1 MYSRVTRERI
11 SARDPPR
18 CIFTHSKAIYLQ
30 AATLQLEDFSIAAL
44 EQLGLGPLISSVPVS
59 RLSRIHFMGLLG
71 RTGLGGDQTRFEHS
85 LGVAILAAHVLE
97 RVGAPVRVIRHAAA
111 AALLHDASQWA
122 LSHSCEG
129 AFAHL
134 TGFNNGQITQAMIF
148 DSSVLPA
155 KYHLGRLLEDL
166 DLDRESVWC
175 LLKKS
180 PESADQ
186 SRFWKAAADLFA
198 CPLNPDTIDGIARAC
213 AIFGVDCP
221 LREDVADCLEM
232 ISGRLSV
239 RGSSFGVLDAFW
251 KSKDEVYSGHIHN
264 SSAMLLEL
272 QYSLAVTKA
281 FPRIPLEAAL
291 DLTDDMVL
299 EKIGNCLPEMSRKSI
314 AEGYK
319 LRFRRPRRYTINS
332 EAWAGDPSV
341 PVVDLDRRYLRVLI

>member
-1 MYSRVTRERI
+1 M
-11 SARDPPR
+11 
-18 CIFTHSKAIYLQ
+18 
-30 AATLQLEDFSIAAL
+30 
-44 EQLGLGPLISSVPVS
+44 
-59 RLSRIHFMGLLG
+59 
-71 RTGLGGDQTRFEHS
+71 
-85 LGVAILAAHVLE
+85 
-97 RVGAPVRVIRHAAA
+97 RVIRHAAA

-148 DSSVLPA
+148 DSSVLPT

-166 DLDRESVWC
+166 DLDRESVWG

-186 SRFWKAAADLFA
+186 SWFWTAAADLFA

-213 AIFGVDCP
+213 AIFGVECP
-221 LREDVADCLEM
+221 LREDVADCLEL

-239 RGSSFGVLDAFW
+239 RGGSLEVLDAFW
-251 KSKDEVYSGHIHN
+251 KSKDDVYSGYIHN

-272 QYSLAVTKA
+272 QYSLAVTRA
-281 FPRIPLEAAL
+281 FPSISLAAAL

-299 EKIGNCLPEMSRKSI
+299 DKIGNSLPEMDSKST
-314 AEGYK
+314 ATGFK

-332 EAWAGDPSV
+332 EACAGASSV
-341 PVVDLDRRYLRVLI
+341 SVVDLDRRYLRTLI